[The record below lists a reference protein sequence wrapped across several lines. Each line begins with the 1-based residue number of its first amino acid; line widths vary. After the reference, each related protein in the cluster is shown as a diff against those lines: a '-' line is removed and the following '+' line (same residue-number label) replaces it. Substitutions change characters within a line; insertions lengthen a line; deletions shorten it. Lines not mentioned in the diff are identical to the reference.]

1 MPIASAASQSSGLR
15 SLETNAAT
23 KIKTAPG
30 KAVQTSLVTADRK
43 SGSSRAARAKS
54 ARCMR
59 FTIRNATPKRSAWLP
74 NAFGTASAATN
85 IAAIATSIAASTAS
99 SSGSI
104 VFVSQ
109 A

>member
-54 ARCMR
+54 AG
-59 FTIRNATPKRSAWLP
+59 A
-74 NAFGTASAATN
+74 
-85 IAAIATSIAASTAS
+85 
-99 SSGSI
+99 
-104 VFVSQ
+104 
-109 A
+109 